1 MAVTVLVVWD
11 VVALALVIVSVAL
24 MLVSVA
30 KVADSVVDVLVAL
43 TVITTVGLAVIKAL
57 SPDRDGTRLISSV
70 IKAFISE
77 EEICSR
83 AALPLSA
90 CLSASPSPMDAG
102 KMMT

>member
-24 MLVSVA
+24 MLVSA
-30 KVADSVVDVLVAL
+30 NIVVDVLVAL

-83 AALPLSA
+83 AALLLSA
-90 CLSASPSPMDAG
+90 
-102 KMMT
+102 